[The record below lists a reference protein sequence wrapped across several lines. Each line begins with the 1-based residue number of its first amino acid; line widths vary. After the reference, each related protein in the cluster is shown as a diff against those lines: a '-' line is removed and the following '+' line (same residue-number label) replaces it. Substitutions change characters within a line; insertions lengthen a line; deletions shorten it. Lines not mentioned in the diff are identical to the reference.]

1 VVRRGGPKPLLRD
14 RCDVSEEI
22 IDETYDERGTSEKR
36 ELRQKMLDELKD
48 DSSGGGYL

>member
-1 VVRRGGPKPLLRD
+1 MLRDGAPKPFLSD

-36 ELRQKMLDELKD
+36 ELRQELLDELRD
-48 DSSGGGYL
+48 DQSGGGYL